1 MKSIRFL
8 AILLVVAFA
17 ATAVCAEPVKG
28 RRAPGK
34 IPGGKPGEVKPQW
47 WGKAPGQNQKPVA
60 AGTVQSVS
68 PQSISVN
75 TNQGGKTFVVND
87 KTRVMVR
94 GQKATINDIKVG
106 DQVLVR
112 FAMQENT
119 AVAIGIAVPKPSC
132 RGQIVS
138 IDNNM
143 LVLRDPK
150 ASTECRVAV
159 SDATKYGSRGY
170 SGTLADLRVG
180 YHAQATG
187 TLSEGV
193 LIADAVK
200 FVPMVAKGTV
210 IAVEGNLVTLKAVR
224 QQTIPV
230 VVDEKTVINI
240 SPRVAPDKK
249 GTIADIKVG
258 TPANIGF
265 HAVQNGPGQL
275 LWIDLLTGQ

>member
-34 IPGGKPGEVKPQW
+34 IPGGKPGEVKPEW
-47 WGKAPGQNQKPVA
+47 WGKAPDQKPSAQGV
-60 AGTVQSVS
+60 VQNVS
-68 PQSISVN
+68 AQSITVN
-75 TNQGGKTFVVND
+75 TKQGAKTFVVND
-87 KTRVMVR
+87 KTRVMIR
-94 GQKATINDIKVG
+94 GQRATINDIKVG
-106 DQVLVR
+106 DQVAVR

-119 AVAIGIAVPKPSC
+119 AVAIGIAVPKPGC
-132 RGQIVS
+132 RGQIAS
-138 IDNNM
+138 IENNM

-150 ASTECRVAV
+150 ANTECRVAV
-159 SDATKYGSRGY
+159 SGKTKYGSRGY
-170 SGTLADLRVG
+170 VGTLADLKVG
-180 YHAQATG
+180 YHTQAAG
-187 TLSEGV
+187 AMSEGV
-193 LIADAVK
+193 LIADTVQ
-200 FVPMVAKGTV
+200 FVPMMAKGTV
-210 IAVEGNLVTLKAVR
+210 VAVEGNLVTLKAVR

-230 VVDEKTVINI
+230 VVGEKTVINI

-249 GTIADIKVG
+249 GTLADIKVG